1 MPFPTPKE
9 YFIQGV
15 GKPDTQQHIDR
26 AWYHQPLPVRVLY
39 HLSSK
44 ASDVPIF
51 RWHRKILYID
61 PLQSQ
66 LGVFR
71 CSVITCLGR
80 VKPCIIG
87 VTRDGKIVVFLQY
100 FSLKREQVISIENVE
115 RKGSMQVLHRCRQ
128 P

>member
-1 MPFPTPKE
+1 MPFPTLKE
-9 YFIQGV
+9 YFVQGV

-26 AWYHQPLPVRVLY
+26 AWYHQPLLVYVLY

-51 RWHRKILYID
+51 GWRGKILYIN

-80 VKPCIIG
+80 VKPCIIS
-87 VTRDGKIVVFLQY
+87 VTRDGKIVVFPQY
-100 FSLKREQVISIENVE
+100 FPLKQEQVISIENVE
-115 RKGSMQVLHRCRQ
+115 CKGSMRVLRRCRQ